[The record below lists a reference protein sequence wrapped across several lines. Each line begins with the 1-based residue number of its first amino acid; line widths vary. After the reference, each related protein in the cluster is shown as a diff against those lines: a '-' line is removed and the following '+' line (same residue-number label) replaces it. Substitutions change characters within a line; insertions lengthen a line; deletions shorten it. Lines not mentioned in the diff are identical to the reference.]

1 MSASAPA
8 RVARSSSIESPSSR
22 RAPRRRARGSG
33 RSRSAP
39 ASPGGQVRPS
49 TRRPRV
55 AFLFPGQGAQYGGMG
70 RALYAGSGVFRAA
83 VERVAG
89 ALEAS
94 EGARLRG
101 VIEGAVTAGVDET
114 ATAQVALFAVQ
125 WGLAEVWRGWGVQ
138 PAAVVGHS
146 VGEYAAACVA
156 GVVEVEAAARV
167 VAARGRLMGA
177 LPGGGAMAAVSAGMG
192 AVRGGAGGGAADGG
206 GRGRDGGGERAGERG
221 GGGDGGGG
229 GGGDGPAGGGG
240 DREPGAAGVARV
252 SLGADG
258 ADAGGVRGGGGGAWR
273 GGRRGCRGCRR

>member
-1 MSASAPA
+1 MSSFGFSGTNAHVIVEAAPATVPPAPTGAERPVHVLALSAKTPAALGELATRYASALDGVEGDVADVGFSAGTGRAQLEHRLAIVASSGRGGAHAAPVARGRRPHRPGAGSPVDASPA
-8 RVARSSSIESPSSR
+8 RRLSLPG
-22 RAPRRRARGSG
+22 ARG
-33 RSRSAP
+33 A
-39 ASPGGQVRPS
+39 VR
-49 TRRPRV
+49 RD
-55 AFLFPGQGAQYGGMG
+55 GAGAVRGE
-70 RALYAGSGVFRAA
+70 RVFRAA

-101 VIEGAVTAGVDET
+101 VIEGAGTAGVDET

-192 AVRGGAGGGAADGG
+192 AVEAALGAVRGTGG
-206 GRGRDGGGERAGERG
+206 GRSG
-221 GGGDGGGG
+221 
-229 GGGDGPAGGGG
+229 
-240 DREPGAAGVARV
+240 
-252 SLGADG
+252 
-258 ADAGGVRGGGGGAWR
+258 WR
-273 GGRRGCRGCRR
+273 R